1 MLKHGKR
8 LLWSCVWSIQN
19 KKISNGTHHEKSE
32 NKLNLVSPIN
42 PFPPFNGWAKSLNM
56 PQQAKSESPP
66 LLPFASFF
74 FSWVKPSKAKFPIKK
89 PNHQGKNYSGQVES
103 LFVVF
108 SSFFFLN
115 IFFSKIQ
122 DSLVLK
128 NVFYNITWITY
139 SVFRK
144 NIFQKTLT

>member
-66 LLPFASFF
+66 LLPFASLF
-74 FSWVKPSKAKFPIKK
+74 FSWVKPSKAKFPIKNLTIK
-89 PNHQGKNYSGQVES
+89 AKTIVDKWNPF
-103 LFVVF
+103 LWF
-108 SSFFFLN
+108 SFFFFLN
-115 IFFSKIQ
+115 IFFCKIQ